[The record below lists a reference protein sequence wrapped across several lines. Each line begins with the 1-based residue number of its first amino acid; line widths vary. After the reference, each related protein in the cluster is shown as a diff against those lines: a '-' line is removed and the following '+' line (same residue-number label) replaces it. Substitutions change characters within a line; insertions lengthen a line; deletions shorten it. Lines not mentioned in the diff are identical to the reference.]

1 MFERVEVVAILGS
14 VSLLTIVLEL
24 IRRKHLR
31 VGYALLW
38 LFTAV
43 ALIILS
49 FWRSGLDLLAGLMG
63 IYYPPTALFVV
74 GFGFVLLI
82 LLQFSLVVSRL
93 AEENKRLAQRVGLL
107 EWQVRRLSAPQS
119 GMAWPNLHI
128 AHSLQEE
135 RRGEGANR

>member
-14 VSLLTIVLEL
+14 VSLLVIVLEL

-38 LFTAV
+38 LFTAI
-43 ALIILS
+43 ALLVLS
-49 FWRSGLDLLAGLMG
+49 FWRSGLDLLAGLVG

-93 AEENKRLAQRVGLL
+93 AEENKRLAQHVGLL
-107 EWQVRRLSAPQS
+107 EWQVRQLGVQQRGLGWTDLLTESGLQKERLSD
-119 GMAWPNLHI
+119 
-128 AHSLQEE
+128 
-135 RRGEGANR
+135 